1 MGVLKDFDAS
11 SVRREKAVVGNDR
24 HNLVRAGLNY
34 MGVCRNPSCVANGKS
49 VVHCRGAGTFI
60 VNDDLMSQIAAC
72 PMCRSPF
79 ELETLVLHRCKA
91 KATILRHV
99 EESAE
104 YTAAG
109 ADELLMIAAKK
120 TAKTTAPV
128 LPLLTD
134 ALLTMTVTVA
144 SSGPNG
150 DNRCSVM

>member
-24 HNLVRAGLNY
+24 HNLVRPGLNY
-34 MGVCRNPSCVANGKS
+34 MGICRNPSCTANGKS
-49 VVHCRGAGTFI
+49 VVHCRGAGT
-60 VNDDLMSQIAAC
+60 
-72 PMCRSPF
+72 F

-144 SSGPNG
+144 SSGPTG
-150 DNRCSVM
+150 DTRCSVM